1 MDLPEIPRP
10 SPDVQDDR
18 FAGMPIVPGAADA
31 AAPLDAATSIQDEV
45 SDAGP
50 FDVVVIEDKPPTGH
64 RWSILFASLLSAL
77 LTAALTVG
85 TLYVFGAFDVEPN
98 RIETIV
104 QQQAPQPAGAEV
116 GLDIVALVAERAIPS
131 IVTVHRFDNLIELG
145 PAGSGSGVIFR
156 SDGYVLTND
165 HVIANARSI
174 KVVLAD
180 GLTYPAQLVGT
191 DPLMDV
197 AVLKIDV
204 EGLAP
209 IAFGDIGQSEIGDLA
224 IAVGN
229 PLGLDGG
236 PSVTSGVISAFDRT
250 LTTNGLGG
258 TTNLYGL
265 LQTDAPITRG
275 SSGGALLDRE
285 GRLLGITTAI
295 GVSDVGA
302 EGLGF
307 AVPVNLVRVIA
318 GDLINQGS
326 VQHAFLG
333 IRGESALVERDD
345 GSEVP
350 LGAEISVLLAGSAIG
365 NAGAQVG
372 DVIVALDGEP
382 VNSMILLVARLRSYR
397 AGDSIIV
404 TVSRGGENIDVP
416 LVLDQFPS
424 S

>member
-1 MDLPEIPRP
+1 MHLAR
-10 SPDVQDDR
+10 STSNQTGSRRLSNNKLRSRRVQR
-18 FAGMPIVPGAADA
+18 SGS
-31 AAPLDAATSIQDEV
+31 TSW
-45 SDAGP
+45 P
-50 FDVVVIEDKPPTGH
+50 WLPTGPSH
-64 RWSILFASLLSAL
+64 RSSPFTDSTAWSSWAPPDPAVASSSGR
-77 LTAALTVG
+77 TV
-85 TLYVFGAFDVEPN
+85 
-98 RIETIV
+98 
-104 QQQAPQPAGAEV
+104 
-116 GLDIVALVAERAIPS
+116 
-131 IVTVHRFDNLIELG
+131 
-145 PAGSGSGVIFR
+145 
-156 SDGYVLTND
+156 YVLTND
-165 HVIANARSI
+165 HVIANAHSI

-191 DPLMDV
+191 DPLMDI

-224 IAVGN
+224 IAIGN

-236 PSVTSGVISAFDRT
+236 PSVTSGVISALDRT

-318 GDLINQGS
+318 DDLINQGS

-350 LGAEISVLLAGSAIG
+350 LGAEISELLASSAIG